1 MKNNKVIA
9 ILDEHEFWLD
19 PLYEELKKR
28 NVPYK
33 KIDISSESY
42 SPFENKNYSFYVNRL
57 SPSSKKRGNDA
68 SINFALNYI
77 LDLETKGIR
86 VINGSQSVLLETS
99 KAYQASLLLQHG
111 FLTPKTWIFNNLT
124 DLKSFFSSD
133 KINFPILIKP
143 NCGGSGMEIKKF
155 HSQDSF
161 LSALNKN
168 EIEMPTEKILVLQEY
183 IKPKDGYIVRVEI
196 IGGKFVYAMKVFTD
210 ENFNLCPSEKCDLDR
225 SKDKP
230 LDLGYCVATPK
241 NNVKFELF
249 NDYEQSFIDQLV
261 YFTKKVGLECAGIE
275 YLVDDKKNKYVY
287 DINALSILRSTFK
300 LEYNIDAWSILA
312 DYIVSEAKKTNSSSS
327 QYS

>member
-9 ILDEHEFWLD
+9 ILDEHDFWLD
-19 PLYEELKKR
+19 PLYAELKKR
-28 NVPYK
+28 NVLYK

-57 SPSSKKRGNDA
+57 SPSSKKRGHDA
-68 SINFALNYI
+68 AINFALNYI

-86 VINGSQSVLLETS
+86 VINGSKSVLLETS

-111 FLTPKTWIFNNLT
+111 FSTPKTWIFNNLT
-124 DLKSFFSSD
+124 DLKSFSSSD
-133 KINFPILIKP
+133 KVNFPILIKP

-155 HSQDSF
+155 HSQDSL

-196 IGGKFVYAMKVFTD
+196 IGGKFVYAMKVYTD
-210 ENFNLCPSEKCDLDR
+210 DNFNLCPSERCDIDR
-225 SKDKP
+225 SKDKQS
-230 LDLGYCVATPK
+230 DLGYCVATPK

-249 NDYEQSFIDQLV
+249 TDYEQDFIDQLV
-261 YFTKKVGLECAGIE
+261 HFTQEVGLECAGIE

-287 DINALSILRSTFK
+287 DINALSILRSTLK
-300 LEYNIDAWSILA
+300 EEYDIDAWSILA
-312 DYIVSEAKKTNSSSS
+312 DYIISEAKKINSSS
-327 QYS
+327 